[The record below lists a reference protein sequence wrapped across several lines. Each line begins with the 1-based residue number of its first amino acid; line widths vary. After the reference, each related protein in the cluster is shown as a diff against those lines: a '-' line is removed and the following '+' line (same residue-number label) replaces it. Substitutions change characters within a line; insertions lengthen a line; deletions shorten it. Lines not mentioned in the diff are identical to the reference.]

1 MYLPPKDKKNDYNI
15 RGLHGLPEN
24 YPIPDVCD
32 MLFYI
37 QRNQNPNTVIYQI
50 VKDKNDCFNRTN
62 PINVFWRQYDNCG
75 KDKPINYIQRKL
87 AYGYEFDLLTNDAFQ
102 MNIISYP
109 AYKLFVTK
117 NDDDIYK
124 AVCKISNMWAELS
137 NVYVFVEEQGAF
149 PVVKYL
155 ELYGVNIDTGLP
167 CYEKIDI

>member
-24 YPIPDVCD
+24 YPIPDVDD

-37 QRNQNPNTVIYQI
+37 QRNQNPNTVVYQ
-50 VKDKNDCFNRTN
+50 VSKDCSGCFVSSNS
-62 PINVFWRQYDNCG
+62 INVFWRQFDNNG
-75 KDKPINYIQRKL
+75 KDKALNYIQRKL
-87 AYGYEFDLLTNDAFQ
+87 AYGYEYDVINNDAFQ
-102 MNIISYP
+102 MNIVSYP
-109 AYKLFVTK
+109 NYKIFVTK
-117 NDDDIYK
+117 NDDQIYK
-124 AVCKISNMWAELS
+124 AVSKINNIWAELS

-155 ELYGVNIDTGLP
+155 ELYGVQIESGLP

>member
-15 RGLHGLPEN
+15 RGLHGLPEH
-24 YPIPDVCD
+24 YPVPDVED

-50 VKDKNDCFNRTN
+50 AKDNSGLFSPNN
-62 PINVFWRQYDNCG
+62 PINVFWRQYDNSG

-87 AYGYEFDLLTNDAFQ
+87 AYGYEYDVINKDTIL

-109 AYKLFVTK
+109 QYKIFITK
-117 NDDDIYK
+117 NDEEVFK
-124 AVCKISNMWAELS
+124 AVGKINELWAELS

-155 ELYGVNIDTGLP
+155 ELYGVHIDNGLP
-167 CYEKIDI
+167 CYERIDI

>member
-15 RGLHGLPEN
+15 RGLKGLPEN
-24 YPIPDVCD
+24 YPIPDVSD

-50 VKDKNDCFNRTN
+50 QKDCSGSFVRNN
-62 PINVFWRQYDNCG
+62 PIYVFWRQFDNNG
-75 KDKPINYIQRKL
+75 KDKPLNYIQRKL
-87 AYGYEFDLLTNDAFQ
+87 AYGYDYDVINNDAIQ

-109 AYKLFVTK
+109 NYKIFITK
-117 NDDDIYK
+117 NDEQIYK
-124 AVCKISNMWAELS
+124 AVSKINNRWAELS

-155 ELYGVNIDTGLP
+155 ELYGIQIDTGLP